1 MSTSPRLTIA
11 LLSALFLLAGC
22 GAGGLGTESGSSRW
36 GGPECVDSSG
46 FPVSCDHWDA
56 HPFKASAAATAIG
69 WAGNANASFVADAD
83 GSFVTFD
90 AEAPHAMRVGAFAIS
105 DLRATSDGRVFWFDR
120 PVGHIALATSDA
132 GSRVAVLVS
141 DDGTYLDLTIDA
153 DGLVLRRTA
162 LEAPLDLEPTAATG
176 EAAATSGA
184 APMLPAG
191 LAVGA
196 PLALEGLASLDVLVE
211 TL

>member
-1 MSTSPRLTIA
+1 MSTSTRLSIA
-11 LLSALFLLAGC
+11 LLSALVLLAGC
-22 GAGGLGTESGSSRW
+22 GASGLGTESDYPRW

-46 FPVSCDHWDA
+46 FPVPCDHWDA
-56 HPFKASAAATAIG
+56 HPYKAAAADTAIG
-69 WAGNANASFVADAD
+69 WAGSANAALVADAD

-105 DLRATSDGRVFWFDR
+105 DLRATPDGRVFWFDQ
-120 PVGHIALATSDA
+120 PVGHIALATTDA

-162 LEAPLDLEPTAATG
+162 LDATLDLEPTEATA

-184 APMLPAG
+184 EPMLPAG
-191 LAVGA
+191 LAAGA
-196 PLALEGLASLDVLVE
+196 PLALEGLATLDVLVE